1 MWTRRE
7 LKQQAKDALQRN
19 YWKNVL
25 VALAMMVLSGNWIG
39 NVFSSASGVPAEV
52 STAVMEESSAPEA
65 DTWVNIGGREHSLSI
80 LSEDEEGDPGA
91 VMDRNAA
98 ADKITDDTDDTD
110 NTDNMYSTYNADDT
124 ADIGDTDDT
133 DDIDDIADTDTT
145 EVMVGFIVGFI
156 IMLVIFLIVFLMMI
170 AIMLIYEILLV
181 FPLMVGAD
189 RFMLRSLDGRAEVK
203 DVAYA
208 FDHSYKNVVKTMFHT
223 QLSIFLWALLFLI
236 PGIYKQYQYRM
247 VEYILAEHPD
257 LPYKD
262 VMQMSKE
269 MMNGQKWN
277 AFVLDLSFI
286 LWDFVSV
293 LTCGVAYIFYVAPY
307 QYLTNA
313 ALYRRLCAMRDD
325 HSMAEKG
332 ARIWNTGF

>member
-91 VMDRNAA
+91 AMDRNAV
-98 ADKITDDTDDTD
+98 ADKITD
-110 NTDNMYSTYNADDT
+110 
-124 ADIGDTDDT
+124 
-133 DDIDDIADTDTT
+133 DTDTT

-156 IMLVIFLIVFLMMI
+156 IMFVIFLIVFLMMI

-277 AFVLDLSFI
+277 ALVLDLSFI

>member
-91 VMDRNAA
+91 AMDRNAA
-98 ADKITDDTDDTD
+98 ADKITD
-110 NTDNMYSTYNADDT
+110 
-124 ADIGDTDDT
+124 
-133 DDIDDIADTDTT
+133 DTDTT

-156 IMLVIFLIVFLMMI
+156 TMFVIFLIVFLMMI

>member
-91 VMDRNAA
+91 AMDRNAA
-98 ADKITDDTDDTD
+98 ADKITD
-110 NTDNMYSTYNADDT
+110 
-124 ADIGDTDDT
+124 
-133 DDIDDIADTDTT
+133 DTDTT

-156 IMLVIFLIVFLMMI
+156 TMFVIFLIVFLMMI

-181 FPLMVGAD
+181 FPLLVGTD